1 MLIESTL
8 SKYIHKFGSLRT
20 DRTSHWTA
28 ATQFQAPH
36 KPILLLVIL
45 DLFAEGRI
53 QANLIEITPDL
64 GELFA
69 SYWSKIMPP
78 ERRGNLALPFFHLR
92 SSGFWHLIPR
102 LGQEDV
108 LGHIRQIDT
117 LSQLQK
123 LILGASL
130 DEELYFLL
138 QDEKCRN
145 VLKSVLVQTYFS
157 QESQFALISQ
167 GVINQQSFQYSQIL
181 IEQARREIKETAD
194 NVYQP
199 IVRDQGF
206 RRAVVRIYDHRC
218 ALCGVRMLTIDGHSV
233 VDAAHIVPWAVTHN
247 DDPHNGMALCR
258 LCHWTF
264 DEGLISVSKH
274 YMLILSDE
282 LRANTNVAGHLLT
295 LEGRTL
301 IGPSEQVL
309 WPDLESLS
317 WHRHNVFR
325 NI

>member
-1 MLIESTL
+1 MSTESAL
-8 SKYIHKFGSLRT
+8 SKYIYEFSRLRT
-20 DRTSHWTA
+20 DRTGHWNA

-45 DLFAEGRI
+45 DLFAEGRV
-53 QANLIEITPDL
+53 QANLIMITAEL

-69 SYWSKIMPP
+69 AYWSRIISP
-78 ERRGNLALPFFHLR
+78 EHRGNLALPFFHLR

-102 LGQEDV
+102 PGQENV
-108 LGHIRQIDT
+108 LENIRQIDT
-117 LSQLQK
+117 LNQLQK

-138 QDEKCRN
+138 QDEKYRN
-145 VLKSVLVQTYFS
+145 ALKSVLVQTYFS
-157 QESQFALISQ
+157 QDSQSALISQ
-167 GVINQQSFQYSQIL
+167 GVINQQSFQYSQQL
-181 IEQARREIKETAD
+181 IEQARREIKETVD
-194 NVYQP
+194 DVYQP

-264 DEGLISVSKH
+264 DEGLISVSKT
-274 YMLILSDE
+274 YMLILSTE

-325 NI
+325 KI